1 MKAICNKGI
10 CVFLFFVV
18 TDVGNYGKCTES
30 DHSKW

>member
-10 CVFLFFVV
+10 CVFFFVV